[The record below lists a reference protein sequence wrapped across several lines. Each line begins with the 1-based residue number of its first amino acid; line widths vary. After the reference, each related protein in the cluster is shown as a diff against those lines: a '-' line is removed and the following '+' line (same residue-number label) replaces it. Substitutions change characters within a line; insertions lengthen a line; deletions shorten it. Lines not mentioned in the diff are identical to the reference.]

1 MGAYVFDNKIFDEW
15 LNTKSQEILSK
26 VGRETITNE
35 EMIVLVLKAQTN
47 HFNHM
52 DEEFR
57 CEFRKLNEIA
67 LDNSRQFTLIDGRF
81 EEIDRRFEEIDRRFE
96 EINRRFE
103 LIDKRFEKIDQRFD
117 RMWTFMMWQG
127 GVMLALFSGIYLK
140 LFFT

>member
-1 MGAYVFDNKIFDEW
+1 MLDNKIFDEW

-67 LDNSRQFTLIDGRF
+67 LENRRQFTL
-81 EEIDRRFEEIDRRFE
+81 IDRRFEEID
-96 EINRRFE
+96 RRFE

-140 LFFT
+140 LFFP